1 MTIKS
6 AFTNAGDVAFINIQ
20 ETHGGQNIDIR
31 FSMEMMELVKFWR
44 EWGPIFKSTNPS
56 VLDTLQQA
64 RTLHE
69 MTK

>member
-31 FSMEMMELVKFWR
+31 FSVEMMELVKFWR
-44 EWGPIFKSTNPS
+44 EWGPVFKSNNTS
-56 VLDTLQQA
+56 VMDALNNA
-64 RTLHE
+64 KVLHE
-69 MTK
+69 ITK